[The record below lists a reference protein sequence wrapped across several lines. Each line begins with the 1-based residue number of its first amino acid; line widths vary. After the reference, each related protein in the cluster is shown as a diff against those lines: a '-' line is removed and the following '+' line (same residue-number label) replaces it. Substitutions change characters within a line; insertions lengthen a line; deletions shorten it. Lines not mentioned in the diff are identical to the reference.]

1 LTNFSSPPPSVVPEK
16 TEILYGTENVLSSL
30 LQFLSKAKGIDSCGD
45 SKSPSVAVEVDMYR
59 KLLVDIK
66 NKDIKVRQVSEITKE
81 NIRYCKELLK
91 FGYEIRHLDGIKA
104 NFSVSETEYLA
115 TAATLREAQPVT
127 QIIYSNVKDIVEQQ
141 SYVFESFW
149 NRAVPAE
156 IRIKEIEEG
165 IEFEKTDVIQDPHR
179 IQKLFIDMVKSTKH
193 QVLLILPTVNA
204 FLREQRLGIIQ
215 LLIQAATERDVNVR
229 ILTPTNDVIENILKS
244 TAASQD
250 QEGEKKRYFDLR
262 SINTSSDEMAVSTI
276 TIVVVDNKESLVF
289 EKTDDTKEN
298 FIEAVGLA
306 TYSNSKPTVMSYVS
320 IFKNLWNQVDLYE
333 QLKVHDRMQ
342 KEFINIASHEMKTPT
357 QAIIG
362 YADLMQKHPEK
373 SAEMMQAMSRNAVR
387 LQRLTNDILDVTRID
402 SQTLNLLKERF
413 DLDNLI
419 ADVVQDY
426 VGYVEK
432 ENQKVKLLYNYGHE
446 TNDPLPIEADK
457 DRIVQVISNLLSNAI
472 KFTSKKEEGV
482 ISVLAERK
490 NNKESIV
497 SIKDTGEGLNP
508 EIKPRLFTKFATRS
522 FSGTGLG
529 LYISKSIV
537 EVHGGKMWA
546 ENNRDGKGA
555 TFTFTLPLSNGHSQ
569 QLSNTSSNTSEGKE
583 SNRRQVIK
591 K

>member
-1 LTNFSSPPPSVVPEK
+1 
-16 TEILYGTENVLSSL
+16 
-30 LQFLSKAKGIDSCGD
+30 
-45 SKSPSVAVEVDMYR
+45 
-59 KLLVDIK
+59 
-66 NKDIKVRQVSEITKE
+66 
-81 NIRYCKELLK
+81 
-91 FGYEIRHLDGIKA
+91 
-104 NFSVSETEYLA
+104 
-115 TAATLREAQPVT
+115 
-127 QIIYSNVKDIVEQQ
+127 
-141 SYVFESFW
+141 
-149 NRAVPAE
+149 
-156 IRIKEIEEG
+156 
-165 IEFEKTDVIQDPHR
+165 
-179 IQKLFIDMVKSTKH
+179 
-193 QVLLILPTVNA
+193 
-204 FLREQRLGIIQ
+204 
-215 LLIQAATERDVNVR
+215 
-229 ILTPTNDVIENILKS
+229 
-244 TAASQD
+244 
-250 QEGEKKRYFDLR
+250 
-262 SINTSSDEMAVSTI
+262 
-276 TIVVVDNKESLVF
+276 
-289 EKTDDTKEN
+289 
-298 FIEAVGLA
+298 
-306 TYSNSKPTVMSYVS
+306 
-320 IFKNLWNQVDLYE
+320 
-333 QLKVHDRMQ
+333 
-342 KEFINIASHEMKTPT
+342 
-357 QAIIG
+357 
-362 YADLMQKHPEK
+362 
-373 SAEMMQAMSRNAVR
+373 MSRNAVR

-402 SQTLNLLKERF
+402 SQTLNLHKECI

-490 NNKESIV
+490 NKKESIV